1 MAPSEPR
8 VPPVA
13 DPSTLDD
20 EARELLANFEQDG
33 EVRNIF
39 ATLIRHPKLLKR
51 WTVFGNHVL
60 FKSSLPAREREIL
73 ILRAGW
79 LCRCEYE
86 WSAHAII
93 GRGSGLSDEEIERI
107 ADGPDAEGWSAPDA
121 ALLRAADE
129 LVEDKRISDT
139 TWDALRGTW
148 DVPQLLDI
156 VFTVGQYV
164 TVSMALN
171 TLGVPLDD
179 DMEGFPPST
188 RSGRED
194 S

>member
-1 MAPSEPR
+1 MASDGPR
-8 VPPVA
+8 VPPVTDRDA
-13 DPSTLDD
+13 LDE
-20 EARELLANFEQDG
+20 EARELLSRFEQDG
-33 EVRNIF
+33 QVRNIF

-60 FKSSLPAREREIL
+60 FKSSLPAREREVL

-79 LCRCEYE
+79 LSRCEYE

-93 GRGSGLSDEEIERI
+93 GRASGLSDEEIDRI
-107 ADGPDAEGWSAPDA
+107 AEGPDADGWGPEDA

-129 LVEDKRISDT
+129 LVEDKRISDA
-139 TWDALRGTW
+139 TWEALRERW

-179 DMEGFPPST
+179 DMEGFPS
-188 RSGRED
+188 
-194 S
+194 